1 MIDTWLWSHRF
12 FKRYKILHPKICDV
26 WFCFVLI
33 LRCFIC
39 KPPLEMS
46 FSYNLKRVWKVEIT
60 KCELILYVSKDYLK
74 TYKFIWISLHLL
86 VLLLSDLTMCA
97 YHAVTVHTV
106 WRSCQK
112 TYLQIRSW
120 PTFLSRTYWE
130 LSKHTKWVFYTRN
143 IVCLKHISDKT
154 STKKNKIKND
164 LFNCLH

>member
-33 LRCFIC
+33 LRGFIC
-39 KPPLEMS
+39 KAPLEKS

-60 KCELILYVSKDYLK
+60 KCELIIICIKRLFEDLQIHLNFSPLVGFVIFGLNHVCVPCSDI
-74 TYKFIWISLHLL
+74 TYCLTQ
-86 VLLLSDLTMCA
+86 LS
-97 YHAVTVHTV
+97 
-106 WRSCQK
+106 K

-120 PTFLSRTYWE
+120 PTFLSRTYWG

-143 IVCLKHISDKT
+143 IVCLKHI
-154 STKKNKIKND
+154 TKKE
-164 LFNCLH
+164 